1 MRALHVPGVG
11 EHERLSDV
19 PVPAVTR
26 GTVLVRVHAAAL
38 NAVDNVIAVGMLT
51 ARWPRAYPVILGRD
65 AAGVVEAVGPG
76 VEHVRVGDEVFG
88 TVPLTPPIQ
97 AGTLAEYALMPAA
110 SIAVKP
116 PGLDFVTAAAIP
128 FAGTVATAVVRA
140 VDPLPREIVLV
151 NGASGGVG
159 SFAVQLLAARA
170 ATVIATGTAD
180 STERL
185 HRLGATTV
193 LDHTLAP
200 VAEQVRS
207 AHPEGVDGL
216 IDLVAYTAGTL
227 PLRAVAR
234 GGRVVSTLGAA
245 DPEVLAGV
253 GLTGPD
259 VVADVSREL
268 IGRLADQVA
277 AGRLSVDVTT
287 VLSLEQAADGL
298 RTIATGNARGKI
310 VVSVAG

>member
-1 MRALHVPGVG
+1 MRALHVPGLG

-19 PVPAVTR
+19 PKPAVTR

-38 NAVDNVIAVGMLT
+38 NAVDNIIAVGMLT

-76 VEHVRVGDEVFG
+76 VEHVRAGDEVFG

-110 SIAVKP
+110 SVAVKP

-140 VDPLPREIVLV
+140 VDPLPGETVLV

-170 ATVIATGTAD
+170 ATVVATGTAD

-185 HRLGATTV
+185 LRLGAGTV
-193 LDHTLAP
+193 VDHTRVP
-200 VAEQVRS
+200 VAGQVRA
-207 AHPEGVDGL
+207 AHPDGVDGL
-216 IDLVAYTAGTL
+216 IDLVACTAGTM

-245 DPEVLAGV
+245 DPDALAAH
-253 GLTGPD
+253 GLTGPEMI
-259 VVADVSREL
+259 ADAGREL

-277 AGRLSVDVTT
+277 AGRLSVEVTT
-287 VLSLEQAADGL
+287 VLSLDQAVDGL
-298 RTIATGNARGKI
+298 RTLASGNARGKI
-310 VVSVAG
+310 VVSLAG